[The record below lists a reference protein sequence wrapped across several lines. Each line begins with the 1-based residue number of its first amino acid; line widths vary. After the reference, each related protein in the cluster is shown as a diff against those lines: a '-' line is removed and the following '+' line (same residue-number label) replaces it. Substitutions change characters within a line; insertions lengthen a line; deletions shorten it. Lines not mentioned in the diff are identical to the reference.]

1 MILSCDNLSRITVT
15 SLGRRSRRSLDRR
28 GAELARYVETSCTF
42 PNSMVDRI
50 TPQKKDDDR
59 AWLRDEVGVDDGG
72 PVVCESFPQ
81 WVIEDRFIL
90 LQLVAASARD

>member
-1 MILSCDNLSRITVT
+1 
-15 SLGRRSRRSLDRR
+15 
-28 GAELARYVETSCTF
+28 
-42 PNSMVDRI
+42 MVDRI